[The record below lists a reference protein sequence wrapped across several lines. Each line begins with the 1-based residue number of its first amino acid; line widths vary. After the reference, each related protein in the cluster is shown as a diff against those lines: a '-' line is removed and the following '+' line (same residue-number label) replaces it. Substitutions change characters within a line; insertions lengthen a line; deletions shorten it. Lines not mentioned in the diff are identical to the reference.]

1 MNFSAAYHEDY
12 LPDEQ
17 GVQDVLF
24 VHRTRDYLLA
34 KRCLDIVASIL
45 SILVLFPFFILIAI
59 IIKLDSK
66 GPVLFS
72 QTRVGEN
79 GNTFEM
85 FKFRSMQVGSEVR
98 LNDLKEKNEADG
110 PVFKI
115 RNDPRITKIGTF
127 LRKTSIDELP
137 QLINIIKGEMSFVG
151 PRPPLPSEVNQY
163 TPYQMQRLLVKPG
176 LTCYWQ
182 ISGRSDLSFEE
193 WVDLDLK
200 YIRERNIAL
209 DISLIL
215 LTIPVILTGKGA
227 Y

>member
-24 VHRTRDYLLA
+24 VHQTRDYLLA